1 MKYLILIIIT
11 VVAFRG
17 ASLCLGANEEDDD
30 DFIEPVLA
38 AADNGNAT
46 AQALVGTMYY
56 YGYGLIQDYKKAL
69 FWYKLAAE
77 SGEVSA
83 QATLGRMHYLGH
95 AVRQHFVQAHKW
107 YDIASI
113 NGHEEAGSYR
123 HKVSEKMSH
132 DEIIEAQELAASWF
146 YISEK

>member
-56 YGYGLIQDYKKAL
+56 YGYG
-69 FWYKLAAE
+69 
-77 SGEVSA
+77 
-83 QATLGRMHYLGH
+83 
-95 AVRQHFVQAHKW
+95 
-107 YDIASI
+107 
-113 NGHEEAGSYR
+113 
-123 HKVSEKMSH
+123 
-132 DEIIEAQELAASWF
+132 
-146 YISEK
+146 